1 MRKKERN
8 WDESNEAFNSIDLT
22 VKLEEKFACM
32 KTADCLLEF
41 DMAIWTIRCQVNILT
56 IRINLYLLTVL
67 LRQFDFGNG
76 IITDWTI
83 IFTISSNLS
92 SHESFLWNNCTPP
105 GYHPDTCR
113 MPPAECH
120 LLDTTWMPPGCHL
133 NVQYQEFE
141 HLEVNHLSLHQLNV
155 QSKFQGRNWK
165 NFSSHIL
172 LEELEY
178 VKKKNLCIF
187 CMNVTLC
194 KGISRS
200 MHLIAWL

>member
-1 MRKKERN
+1 M
-8 WDESNEAFNSIDLT
+8 EAFNSIDLT

-133 NVQYQEFE
+133 NVQYQEFQ

-155 QSKFQGRNWK
+155 QSKLQGRNWK
-165 NFSSHIL
+165 NFSNHIL

-178 VKKKNLCIF
+178 VKKKIFVFFVWMWLYVKVSQDPCI
-187 CMNVTLC
+187 
-194 KGISRS
+194 
-200 MHLIAWL
+200 WLLDFSI

>member
-1 MRKKERN
+1 M
-8 WDESNEAFNSIDLT
+8 EAFNSIDLT

-67 LRQFDFGNG
+67 LWQFDFGNG

-105 GYHPDTCR
+105 GYLLDIIWMPPEYHPDTCR
-113 MPPAECH
+113 I
-120 LLDTTWMPPGCHL
+120 TTAGCHL
-133 NVQYQEFE
+133 DVTWMFNT
-141 HLEVNHLSLHQLNV
+141 
-155 QSKFQGRNWK
+155 K
-165 NFSSHIL
+165 NFKTWKSITS
-172 LEELEY
+172 
-178 VKKKNLCIF
+178 VS
-187 CMNVTLC
+187 
-194 KGISRS
+194 IS
-200 MHLIAWL
+200 

>member
-8 WDESNEAFNSIDLT
+8 WDESMEAFNSIDLT

-120 LLDTTWMPPGCHL
+120 LLNATCWIPPGCHL
-133 NVQYQEFE
+133 GVTWMFNT
-141 HLEVNHLSLHQLNV
+141 
-155 QSKFQGRNWK
+155 K
-165 NFSSHIL
+165 NFNTWKL
-172 LEELEY
+172 LIW
-178 VKKKNLCIF
+178 VS
-187 CMNVTLC
+187 
-194 KGISRS
+194 IS
-200 MHLIAWL
+200 

>member
-1 MRKKERN
+1 
-8 WDESNEAFNSIDLT
+8 
-22 VKLEEKFACM
+22 M

-41 DMAIWTIRCQVNILT
+41 DMATCTIRCQVNILT

-120 LLDTTWMPPGCHL
+120 LLDNTWMPPGCHL
-133 NVQYQEFE
+133 NVQYQEFQ
-141 HLEVNHLSLHQLNV
+141 HLEFNHLSLHQLNV
-155 QSKFQGRNWK
+155 HHPNFKTGIERTFQ
-165 NFSSHIL
+165 I
-172 LEELEY
+172 
-178 VKKKNLCIF
+178 IF
-187 CMNVTLC
+187 C
-194 KGISRS
+194 
-200 MHLIAWL
+200 

>member
-1 MRKKERN
+1 
-8 WDESNEAFNSIDLT
+8 
-22 VKLEEKFACM
+22 
-32 KTADCLLEF
+32 
-41 DMAIWTIRCQVNILT
+41 MAIWTIRCQVNILT

-83 IFTISSNLS
+83 IFTFSSNLS

-120 LLDTTWMPPGCHL
+120 LLDNTWMPPGCHL
-133 NVQYQEFE
+133 NVQYQEFQ

-155 QSKFQGRNWK
+155 QSKLQGRNWK
-165 NFSSHIL
+165 NFSNHIL

-178 VKKKNLCIF
+178 VKKKIFVFFVWMWLYVKVSQDPCI
-187 CMNVTLC
+187 
-194 KGISRS
+194 
-200 MHLIAWL
+200 WLLDFSI

>member
-1 MRKKERN
+1 M
-8 WDESNEAFNSIDLT
+8 EAFNSIDLT
-22 VKLEEKFACM
+22 VKLEENFAGM

-105 GYHPDTCR
+105 GYLLDIIWIPPEYHPDTCR
-113 MPPAECH
+113 I
-120 LLDTTWMPPGCHL
+120 TTAGCHL
-133 NVQYQEFE
+133 DVTWLFNT
-141 HLEVNHLSLHQLNV
+141 
-155 QSKFQGRNWK
+155 K
-165 NFSSHIL
+165 NFNTWKL
-172 LEELEY
+172 LIW
-178 VKKKNLCIF
+178 VS
-187 CMNVTLC
+187 
-194 KGISRS
+194 IS
-200 MHLIAWL
+200 